1 MVSSLWNSIFNFE
14 LMNTAVK
21 YFQKNPA
28 LRAGFFTSLLK
39 VGK

>member
-21 YFQKNPA
+21 YFQKIQ
-28 LRAGFFTSLLK
+28 LLELDFLHHYLK
-39 VGK
+39 